1 MMATTLNNQSQ
12 DLLAKLLPPN
22 TDAKILSHYICLL
35 AESEQRLRQ
44 ELNDLR
50 RISTISKPTGN
61 VVESVSIDSAV
72 PSKNDEPRL
81 ANKPT
86 PTKITLQKNIIKQI
100 LPKKHPNSIAEVNYK
115 IGLRHIEAGTKED
128 ISQALDCFLAADAY
142 GHAEASVTLAELF
155 YYGKLV
161 DKDLEKSMFYYQNAA
176 ATGHAHALY
185 SVAYMTY
192 HGEGELM
199 DKDEA
204 VKLFRM
210 AASKGST
217 DAKEMLDW
225 LRC

>member
-1 MMATTLNNQSQ
+1 MATTLNNQNQ
-12 DLLAKLLPPN
+12 DLLAKFLPPN
-22 TDAKILSHYICLL
+22 TDARVISHYLDLL

-44 ELNDLR
+44 EVNDLR
-50 RISTISKPTGN
+50 RISKLSQPAENII
-61 VVESVSIDSAV
+61 ESVRLA
-72 PSKNDEPRL
+72 PSKSDAPRL
-81 ANKPT
+81 ASRPT
-86 PTKITLQKNIIKQI
+86 AAKTIIHKNIIEQI
-100 LPKKHPNSIAEVNYK
+100 SQKKHPNSIAEINYK
-115 IGLRHIEAGTKED
+115 IGLRNIEAGGKED
-128 ISQALDCFLAADAY
+128 ISQAVDCFLTADAY
-142 GHAEASVTLAELF
+142 GHAEASVALAELF
-155 YYGKLV
+155 YYGKHV
-161 DKDLEKSMFYYQNAA
+161 EKDLEKAMHYYQNAA